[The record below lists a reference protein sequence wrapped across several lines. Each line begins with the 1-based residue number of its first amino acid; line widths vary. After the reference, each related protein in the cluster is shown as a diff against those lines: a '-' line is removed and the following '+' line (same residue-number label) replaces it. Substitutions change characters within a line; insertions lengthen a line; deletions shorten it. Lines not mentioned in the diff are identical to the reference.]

1 MAKFALVSFGPATV
15 ISATVGVVTLS
26 VAGFAA
32 WTKFTP
38 IWVTWWLG
46 DAAGA
51 LVVTPVIV
59 LWAQTDW
66 RAFNRQEVRAVA
78 AVLAATVAV
87 GLIAFSPLLPR
98 SEYTS
103 PLGFLAILPL
113 VWAALRRGPRDTAT
127 VALDPDR
134 LCDLGDHRTCR
145 AVRRISAST
154 NPSCCC

>member
-1 MAKFALVSFGPATV
+1 MPPGRN
-15 ISATVGVVTLS
+15 
-26 VAGFAA
+26 
-32 WTKFTP
+32 FTP
-38 IWVTWWLG
+38 IWITWWLG

-66 RAFNRQEVRAVA
+66 RAVNRREVLDVA
-78 AVLAATVAV
+78 ALLACTVAV

-127 VALDPDR
+127 VGLILTGFAIWATIEQR
-134 LCDLGDHRTCR
+134 R
-145 AVRRISAST
+145 AVRAVGTQRIF
-154 NPSCCC
+154 CCCCSPS